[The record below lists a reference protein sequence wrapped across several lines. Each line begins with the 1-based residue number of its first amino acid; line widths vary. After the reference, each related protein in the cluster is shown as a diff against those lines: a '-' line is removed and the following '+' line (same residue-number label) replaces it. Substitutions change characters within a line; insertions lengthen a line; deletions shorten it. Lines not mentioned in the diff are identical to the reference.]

1 MCVLKILNDRQFKS
15 KWQMRLMVTLVQT
28 LEPFL
33 TSFKQIISYI
43 WIEFEFEII
52 SVVAILF

>member
-52 SVVAILF
+52 SVLVILF